1 LREKNKELN
10 FDYFSRVVS
19 LLLEGFKILDI
30 GILSTS
36 MWRNVKRFKE
46 SNFLIIKVSSFK
58 NNA

>member
-46 SNFLIIKVSSFK
+46 SNFLIITVSSFK

>member
-19 LLLEGFKILDI
+19 LLLEGFKILGI

-36 MWRNVKRFKE
+36 MCRNVKRFKE
-46 SNFLIIKVSSFK
+46 SDFLIITVSSFK

>member
-1 LREKNKELN
+1 LRETNKELN

-19 LLLEGFKILDI
+19 LPFEGFKILGI

-36 MWRNVKRFKE
+36 MWRNVRRFKE
-46 SNFLIIKVSSFK
+46 SNFLIITVSSFK

>member
-19 LLLEGFKILDI
+19 LLLEGFKILGI

-46 SNFLIIKVSSFK
+46 SNFLIITVSSFK